1 MQKLKRTQHNTHKKA
16 QRKPHTKHT
25 HIVDPNLGLGR
36 GLHEGAVVE
45 LPGEVEALVLAHDAL
60 LLEVALVAHQHHGD
74 VVSILKKERAK
85 NEVKL
90 DVFRSSFRGPN

>member
-1 MQKLKRTQHNTHKKA
+1 MPKSGKRVMPKIHKLLNTHV
-16 QRKPHTKHT
+16 
-25 HIVDPNLGLGR
+25 VDADLGLGR

-45 LPGEVEALVLAHDAL
+45 LAGEVEALVLAHDAL